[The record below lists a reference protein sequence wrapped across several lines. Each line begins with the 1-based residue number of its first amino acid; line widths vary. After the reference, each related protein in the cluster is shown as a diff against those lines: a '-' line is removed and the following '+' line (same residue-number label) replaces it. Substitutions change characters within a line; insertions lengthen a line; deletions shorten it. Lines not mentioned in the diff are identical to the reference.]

1 MNEDA
6 SNPKADSED
15 DLGREAARF
24 KRQLQQDVQSW
35 FANGSGPSERQRDE
49 ALNLGAQQSK
59 GAIDPAKKFSKPRRH
74 SAPAKLVE
82 GKGRPFSMSYE
93 GLTIAQLVENR
104 RARGAR

>member
-35 FANGSGPSERQRDE
+35 FANESGPSERQRNGQ
-49 ALNLGAQQSK
+49 AK
-59 GAIDPAKKFSKPRRH
+59 PARVLLELP
-74 SAPAKLVE
+74 PAFIVLAGSV
-82 GKGRPFSMSYE
+82 R
-93 GLTIAQLVENR
+93 
-104 RARGAR
+104 